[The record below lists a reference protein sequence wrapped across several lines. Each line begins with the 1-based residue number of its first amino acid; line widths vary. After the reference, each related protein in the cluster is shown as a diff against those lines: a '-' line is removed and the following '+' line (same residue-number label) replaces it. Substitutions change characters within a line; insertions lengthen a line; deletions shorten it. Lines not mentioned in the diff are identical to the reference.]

1 MASLASARLTN
12 DEIAARLFVSA
23 MTVKSHLTRIFV
35 KLGVSNRRQL
45 AVMAK
50 DHEHE
55 ENFSTPI
62 SGS

>member
-1 MASLASARLTN
+1 
-12 DEIAARLFVSA
+12 
-23 MTVKSHLTRIFV
+23 
-35 KLGVSNRRQL
+35 VSNRRQL

-55 ENFSTPI
+55 EDLSTPI